1 MGHFLVSTL
10 IFLLILTPAL
20 TFGQSM
26 QITSSQSNIYD
37 VIKTKKSEQF
47 VFPYTASNNDRRNPL
62 IYTYDKPK
70 NTNWILSIQNNM
82 SYNSIQGAKTIIR
95 LQEPS
100 PSEKFIE
107 IAMFGDTNKK
117 FWAAVNTKDSG
128 YIRLYEKNN
137 DGWSTDQPIII
148 GYGNNQ
154 GLSIT
159 NGKRII
165 VDRLPMDGFTISSIA
180 VYGKDDNMSPS
191 NTHAGNIS
199 FDLIFG
205 DPADSPIF
213 YLPLGMLIG
222 TAGIVIGLLVF
233 KKRRVSPEAKL

>member
-20 TFGQSM
+20 TFGQNM
-26 QITSSQSNIYD
+26 QITSSQSSIYD

-128 YIRLYEKNN
+128 YVRLYEKDN

-165 VDRLPMDGFTISSIA
+165 VDRLPMDGFIISSIA
-180 VYGKDDNMSPS
+180 VYGKDDSMSPS

-222 TAGIVIGLLVF
+222 TAGIVIGLLIF

>member
-1 MGHFLVSTL
+1 MGHFLISTL

-20 TFGQSM
+20 TFGQNM

-154 GLSIT
+154 G
-159 NGKRII
+159 
-165 VDRLPMDGFTISSIA
+165 
-180 VYGKDDNMSPS
+180 
-191 NTHAGNIS
+191 
-199 FDLIFG
+199 
-205 DPADSPIF
+205 
-213 YLPLGMLIG
+213 
-222 TAGIVIGLLVF
+222 
-233 KKRRVSPEAKL
+233 